1 MRKLIT
7 LAVALVVAAVA
18 YVAHARSAGAG
29 EVAHCLKKAGA
40 SVRYS
45 RPSARA
51 DPGLAARWETL
62 LRRGDGQ
69 LYAIDLD
76 GDRGTLIQIR
86 SGISATH
93 LQGALDAGGADVTA
107 QSSGRILM
115 LWKGRPS
122 ASSAATLNR
131 CLPL

>member
-1 MRKLIT
+1 MRKLIA

-18 YVAHARSAGAG
+18 YVAHARTASAGA
-29 EVAHCLKKAGA
+29 VAHCLKNAGA
-40 SVRYS
+40 TVRYPT
-45 RPSARA
+45 PSARV
-51 DPGLAARWETL
+51 DSVLVARWERM

-115 LWKGRPS
+115 LWEGRPS

-131 CLPL
+131 CLPP

>member
-1 MRKLIT
+1 MIATFAATPARGAKI
-7 LAVALVVAAVA
+7 AVM
-18 YVAHARSAGAG
+18 
-29 EVAHCLKKAGA
+29 
-40 SVRYS
+40 
-45 RPSARA
+45 
-51 DPGLAARWETL
+51 
-62 LRRGDGQ
+62 
-69 LYAIDLD
+69 

-115 LWKGRPS
+115 LWEGRPS

-131 CLPL
+131 CLPP